1 MINQEGKETIPTQ
14 YLEILALG
22 KESKDGF
29 IVKAENGKYGI
40 VDNSNKTI
48 IEPKY
53 DEIIKIYG
61 SDMYVVK
68 QAGKQIIAKK
78 DGSEVATLSAYDEIK
93 EILKNSDNGI
103 IYTQGNKHGVMK
115 LTGEITISPEYEELK
130 EAKTGILIAKQNG
143 KYGIIDLSKQTKIEP
158 TYKTITYHE
167 KADLYIGE
175 KEDYSNDIIDNTFT
189 IRQTGILLDLD
200 DEKGY
205 LSLKQGEENKYYNFK
220 FEEKNIQEIQTNRNL
235 FKSKKDGKYGFID
248 KDQKVVVDYQYDDV
262 TEQNAYGF
270 AGIKKDGKWGS
281 INNNGEVVQEPT
293 YNLDE
298 YLKIDF
304 IGRWHLGKDINMN
317 YYNQQ

>member
-1 MINQEGKETIPTQ
+1 
-14 YLEILALG
+14 
-22 KESKDGF
+22 
-29 IVKAENGKYGI
+29 
-40 VDNSNKTI
+40 
-48 IEPKY
+48 
-53 DEIIKIYG
+53 
-61 SDMYVVK
+61 MYVVK

>member
-40 VDNSNKTI
+40 VDNSNKTV

-53 DEIIKIYG
+53 DEITKIYG